1 MWLCLKEEIIFELSL
16 EEVGK
21 LEDKSTISSF
31 CWQWFVMHPSKK
43 HLGGGTIIAK
53 GIDVLLQTDNEPSVS
68 LSSFSSK
75 TEVISTKNAIEMR
88 QIFA

>member
-1 MWLCLKEEIIFELSL
+1 
-16 EEVGK
+16 
-21 LEDKSTISSF
+21 
-31 CWQWFVMHPSKK
+31 MHPSKK